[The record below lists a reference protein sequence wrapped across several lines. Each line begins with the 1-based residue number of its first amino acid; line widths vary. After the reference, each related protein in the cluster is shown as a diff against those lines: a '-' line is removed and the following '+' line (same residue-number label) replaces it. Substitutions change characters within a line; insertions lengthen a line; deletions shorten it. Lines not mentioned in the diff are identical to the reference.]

1 MDSSSEDFDDLCIDQ
16 DLDDLD
22 NIPEEGQKKPHFLDY
37 DAIPPPGLEEAP
49 AATAA
54 AQQSSCDGA
63 RGGLYPGESVKID
76 KKYERDG
83 EISDYE
89 LAACESMRLHR
100 KGKSDATA
108 GSESEMQQ
116 QQHTGTRR
124 KKSLSAG
131 GEREHHSLGREM
143 NHLNR
148 VTEFE
153 HLKYER
159 KHSLDRER
167 GRRTKE
173 NFMVSSFLE
182 HRDTPSTSGHVYRGT
197 WPADRPSDV
206 RTALNTSLPAGGVS
220 DLGPKVECVYSLL
233 PMLGSHDAVE
243 MSSKFLELSR
253 SPETCAT
260 LRRSGCIPLLV
271 QMIHSDSDEV
281 ARRMPAWRS
290 TMLFCVIRTTRRDG
304 VAAPSEAVADDTE
317 RHPSQAISSLMK
329 ISFDEEHRHAM
340 CQLGALQTIAISCIS
355 IMQLMGQISGSTVHF
370 TSSCHKAEFCA
381 VDGALAF
388 LVDMLTFEAP
398 SKTLTIVEN
407 AGGILRN
414 VSSHIAVREDY
425 RKILRQRDCLGILL
439 QQLKSESL
447 TVVSNACGTLWNLS
461 ARCQEDQKYLWDN
474 QAVPMLRSLI
484 HSKHKMISNGSNAA
498 LKNLLNFRPGVVN
511 QIGMDSITKSM
522 NLKELPTLNVRK
534 QRALEQE
541 LDQNLEETWI
551 LSRGYDQ
558 TQGKRTPWQHL
569 QSSQKELPFTEVG
582 KKPIP
587 AARKPEPTPRRNVA
601 QPQPIGKAVEAS
613 AGASFGDY
621 QETDL
626 DQITDYSLRYAENQ
640 SDAEEKA
647 PSSVAGSYGNEII
660 LILDDSVKCYQT
672 EGTPYAISNA
682 ASMSDLRRNPK
693 DDVPTKSATV
703 FSSGIHTPEKPVN
716 YCEEGTPGALAGN
729 SVITGGGK
737 VKEPNVGD
745 VAESG
750 ANSAGAAGSGNTPK
764 AVTFV
769 DNAQETPLM
778 FSRTS
783 SIESLSSVEPNIGD
797 DRSSVVECVY
807 SLLSMLGSHDA
818 VEMSSKFLE
827 LSRSPET
834 CATLRRSGCIPLL
847 VQMIHSDSDE
857 VARKNA
863 SMALHNVVLCHPDD
877 KAGRREVKVLRLIEH
892 VMEYCNFLKALK
904 QPPPSEAVADDTE
917 RHPSQAISSLMKISF
932 DEEHRH
938 AMCQLGALQT
948 IANLVHLDHAAHGA
962 KSADQRCISL
972 RRYAGMALTNLTFG
986 DGNNKA
992 LLCSNKD
999 FMRALV
1005 AQLDSSADDL
1015 LQVTAS
1021 VLRNLSWRADANM
1034 ISVLNE
1040 IGTVTAL
1047 TRAAM
1052 RNKMENTLKAILSAL
1067 WNLSAHCSANKA
1079 EFCAVDGALAF
1090 LVDMLT
1096 FEAPSKTLTIVEN
1109 AGGILRNVSS
1119 HIAVRE
1125 DYRKILRQ
1133 RDCLGIL
1140 LQQLKSESLTVVSN
1154 ACGTLWN
1161 LSARCQED
1169 QKYLWDNQAVPMLR
1183 SLIHSK
1189 HKMISNGSNAALKN
1203 LLNFRP
1209 GVVNQIGM
1217 DSITKSMNL
1226 KELPTLNVRKQ
1237 RALEQELDQ
1246 NLEET
1251 CENLDVTTPPKE
1263 EKTVQDFANIDLIHQ
1278 RDFVQRIR
1286 SDAGK
1291 EDAVATP
1298 PIIPK
1303 RTSLTEVGKK
1313 PIPAARKP
1321 EPTPRRNVAQPQPIG
1336 KAVEASAGASFGDYQ
1351 ETDLDQITD
1360 YSLRY
1365 AENQSD
1371 AEEKAPSS
1379 VAGSYGNEII
1389 LILDDSVKC
1398 YQTEGT
1404 PYAISNAASM
1414 SDLRRNPKDDVPT
1427 KSATV
1432 FSSGIHTPEKPVN
1445 YCEEG
1450 TPGCFSREFS
1460 HHGSLS
1466 SLEGGSPPASAS
1478 RGEPQLKDDR
1488 GGGKV
1493 KERDVGDVAESGAN
1507 SAGATGSGNTP
1518 KAVTFVDNAQ
1528 ETPLIR
1534 LASGI
1539 ISPSELPDS
1548 PTQSIPQSPRRTH
1561 QDATAALP
1569 QAAASTTP
1577 RLRSVFEDETNAFG
1591 IENTPAQFSCATS
1604 LSNLSLDDEPKIVTD
1619 CLTKE
1624 MRLINHPSE
1633 EQEDEEGGDQAEAA
1647 GGLLSSNGEN
1657 PNNSETSFREE
1668 LGASDGEDAANDE
1681 ILLAS
1686 CINMGMNR
1694 KAPEGETSAGSKVTP
1709 PEARNT
1715 DTVKQY
1721 CTEDTP
1727 AFLSKA
1733 ASNSDLSVLS
1743 LDTNRCEA
1751 VASDSS
1757 SDGGCEN
1764 LLQECIR
1771 DGMGAAAA
1779 SMPLCKENP
1788 IEMLR
1793 SGSILPPY
1801 LPVRD
1806 EIQQFAP
1813 PVEGT
1818 PCNFSIVSGLSD
1830 ITDPNVN
1837 QAQQQQQPSG
1847 EDSLS
1852 SISVDSEDDTNL
1864 LSQAIAAG
1872 SNPSRPTTS
1881 ATKGTTT
1888 GSVFTIQTA
1897 LISNN
1902 IPLTLEATNDSYSS
1916 IESCESTDN
1925 HAQLLEQCIRT
1936 GMGQDVNRN
1945 PSGNRAKVAQGSSTS
1960 MPASPKKSQLPQLK
1974 TNQSRYDRH
1983 KERERKDEQLL
1994 KECISIG
2001 MGKEAAVATTVKRA
2015 VRVRCSSNS
2024 TRGTRRK
2031 KSLSAG
2037 GEREHHSLG
2046 REMNHLNRVTE
2057 FEHLKYERKHSLDRE
2072 RGRRTKENFMV
2083 SSFLEHR
2090 DTPSTSGHVY
2100 RGTWPADRPSDVRT
2114 ALNTSLPAGGV
2125 SDLGPKVE
2133 CVYSLLSMLG
2143 SHDAVEM
2150 SSKFL
2155 ELSRSPETCAT
2166 LRRSGCIPLLVQMIH
2181 SDSDELH
2188 IEDIEDSLHES
2199 SFDMEI
2205 SNEFLMEN
2213 IIDVNTPTTTT
2224 SAAAAPA
2231 PKVDKHKDPDLMLK
2245 SVDRL
2250 TQVLVAQAEFL
2261 RSSNHADDPSTY
2273 EKKSSS
2279 TTNTWN
2285 EDTCPNDVSFPTL
2298 SMTAPMI
2305 GSMDDDTTFSDLSRG
2320 KNALPLEEEA
2330 TPTNER
2336 REFTETC
2343 KFTAAPLSN
2352 GCEELRTILTNADL
2366 EKTLRYDY
2374 NESEGFVSQPDS
2386 MDTDTETV
2394 VNSLENG
2401 INFQVGGEVV
2411 SAIAHDPVHF
2421 ITSSSSSAGPMSF
2434 DPSSSMTN
2442 STIIA
2447 LEAKKIVSEL
2457 QAYNAMT
2464 ESATSFDLENVRPP
2478 SGMDSLS
2485 AMSGCYD
2492 VPQSPN
2498 LSARARKRS
2507 LPPGLLARRALG
2519 GHIMTNG
2526 SLESI
2531 NSACNLDSVAPPSGM
2546 DELLD
2551 SMISVASITSEVAPL
2566 GDAVTYSNYET
2577 AASEMDDT
2585 LMSTWQEVSSD
2596 ATPIPSDFSSA
2607 ESTPKKGKNGRKLLT
2622 PKQRRK
2628 VRSDRYRT
2636 YVISADGQTSQATD
2650 VESID
2655 DDAGEEML
2663 EGEGDEGSPSKRL
2676 LRKQRREED
2685 RSRFKTHTLDS
2696 PTIPQL
2702 LHQVNGGE
2710 FEGSNALKGAN
2721 GHPEG
2726 LQGEESNDD
2735 GDDLSS
2741 IRALTARFKHLCDLK
2756 APESHQIPTDL
2767 SSLDYEQNSGTE
2779 SCDQN
2784 ARTDSNESLIKGGK
2798 ARIVVRATSTERS
2811 EDSAEGQEGRA
2822 VRGRKKAPYVSP
2834 YRRSVVSSSKSSSQS
2849 ASPTKSVSPASGKAA
2864 PPAQSTSRT
2873 NLATKAAQDVKK
2885 VKMQPNSS
2893 KTATSKDQGI
2903 VAKTS
2908 NFIQKANLTNK
2919 INSIKSGLVRPGFTN
2934 KANVIEKNIINK
2946 FKSSTPSGKQS
2957 KEVAATTASSSPPP
2971 RALERQSTFTKD
2983 EPSSPNV
2990 PIVTTSDP
2998 GSPYVEMESRGDQRG
3013 QRKNPQQL
3021 TPRAQRRSKLTD
3033 TNGSDVFTFDHHHRD
3048 NPLERSNE
3056 YPAQKLHIEDIE
3068 DSLHESS
3075 FDMEISNEFLME
3087 NIIDVTPTTT
3097 SAAAAPAPPKVDKHK
3112 DPDLMLKSVDR
3123 LTQVLVAQAEF
3134 LRSSNHADD
3143 PSTYEKKSSSTTNTW
3158 NEDTCPNDVSF
3169 PTLSMTAPMI
3179 GSIDDDTTF
3188 SDLSRGKNTLPL
3200 EEEATPTNERRE
3212 FTETCKFTSAPLS
3225 NGCEELR
3232 TILTN
3237 ADLEKTLRYDYNE
3250 SEGFVSQPDSMD
3262 TDTETVVNSL
3272 ENGINFQVGGEVV
3285 SAIAHDAAHFITS
3298 SSSSAGP
3305 MSFDPSSSMTN
3316 STIIALEAKKIVSEL
3331 QAYNAMTESATS
3343 FDLENVRPPSGMDS
3357 LSAMSGC
3364 YDVPQSPNLSA
3375 RARKRSLP
3383 PGFGL
3388 KPSNG
3393 IKTNPAASRAT
3404 SSTGVE
3410 AKRRAFGVYKSPSVP
3425 TVGAAKKEGL
3435 KGTPTP
3441 KKDIGS
3447 RIAGLWKKNRKQSKE
3462 VAATTASS
3470 SPPPRAL
3477 ERQSTFTK
3485 DEPSSPNVPI
3495 VTTSDPG
3502 SPCRPSKLP
3511 AKTSFIS
3518 KLRTPLQKSATVD
3531 LKPSNGIKTNPAA
3544 SRATSSTGVEAKR
3557 RAFGV
3562 YKSPSVPTVGA
3573 AKKEGV
3579 KGTPTPKKDI
3589 GSRIAGLWKKNNDD
3603 QKKTPKVSPK
3613 APVARESAP
3622 TQVTSSSTP
3631 SKLKLVRSSTFE
3643 SSPSSTIER
3652 FTQISAGIRNS
3663 TGKAQTSRIGVM
3675 KSPSSSAIK
3684 NISDTD
3690 GVVRHDDQKKT
3701 PKVSPKAP
3709 AARESAP
3716 TQVTSSSIPSKLKLV
3731 RSSTF
3736 ESSPSSTIERF
3747 TQISAGIRNSTGK
3760 AQTSRIGVMK
3770 SPSSSAIK
3778 NISDTDG
3785 VVRRQKAPANGD
3797 GDATKRISR
3806 LGSFIN
3812 VDGDCQVVG

>member
-220 DLGPKVECVYSLL
+220 DLGPK
-233 PMLGSHDAVE
+233 
-243 MSSKFLELSR
+243 
-253 SPETCAT
+253 
-260 LRRSGCIPLLV
+260 
-271 QMIHSDSDEV
+271 
-281 ARRMPAWRS
+281 
-290 TMLFCVIRTTRRDG
+290 
-304 VAAPSEAVADDTE
+304 
-317 RHPSQAISSLMK
+317 
-329 ISFDEEHRHAM
+329 
-340 CQLGALQTIAISCIS
+340 
-355 IMQLMGQISGSTVHF
+355 
-370 TSSCHKAEFCA
+370 
-381 VDGALAF
+381 
-388 LVDMLTFEAP
+388 
-398 SKTLTIVEN
+398 
-407 AGGILRN
+407 
-414 VSSHIAVREDY
+414 
-425 RKILRQRDCLGILL
+425 
-439 QQLKSESL
+439 
-447 TVVSNACGTLWNLS
+447 
-461 ARCQEDQKYLWDN
+461 
-474 QAVPMLRSLI
+474 
-484 HSKHKMISNGSNAA
+484 
-498 LKNLLNFRPGVVN
+498 
-511 QIGMDSITKSM
+511 
-522 NLKELPTLNVRK
+522 
-534 QRALEQE
+534 
-541 LDQNLEETWI
+541 
-551 LSRGYDQ
+551 
-558 TQGKRTPWQHL
+558 
-569 QSSQKELPFTEVG
+569 
-582 KKPIP
+582 
-587 AARKPEPTPRRNVA
+587 
-601 QPQPIGKAVEAS
+601 
-613 AGASFGDY
+613 
-621 QETDL
+621 
-626 DQITDYSLRYAENQ
+626 
-640 SDAEEKA
+640 
-647 PSSVAGSYGNEII
+647 
-660 LILDDSVKCYQT
+660 
-672 EGTPYAISNA
+672 
-682 ASMSDLRRNPK
+682 
-693 DDVPTKSATV
+693 
-703 FSSGIHTPEKPVN
+703 
-716 YCEEGTPGALAGN
+716 
-729 SVITGGGK
+729 
-737 VKEPNVGD
+737 
-745 VAESG
+745 
-750 ANSAGAAGSGNTPK
+750 
-764 AVTFV
+764 
-769 DNAQETPLM
+769 
-778 FSRTS
+778 
-783 SIESLSSVEPNIGD
+783 
-797 DRSSVVECVY
+797 VECVY

-1493 KERDVGDVAESGAN
+1493 KEPNVGDVAESGAN
-1507 SAGATGSGNTP
+1507 SAGAAGSGNTP

-1528 ETPLIR
+1528 ETPLMFSRTSSIESLSSVEPNIGDDRSSVVSEFSR

-1561 QDATAALP
+1561 QDASAAHP

-1830 ITDPNVN
+1830 ITVGSGVAGLAKIKRSPQKDPNVN

-2001 MGKEAAVATTVKRA
+2001 MGKEAAVATTVK
-2015 VRVRCSSNS
+2015 V
-2024 TRGTRRK
+2024 
-2031 KSLSAG
+2031 
-2037 GEREHHSLG
+2037 
-2046 REMNHLNRVTE
+2046 
-2057 FEHLKYERKHSLDRE
+2057 
-2072 RGRRTKENFMV
+2072 RRTSERSVGATVVGIERQMPKNGETTSVAVVDSVGAPSTAPDVEMESRGDQRGQRKNPQQLTPRAQRRSKLTDTNGSDVFT
-2083 SSFLEHR
+2083 FDHHHR
-2090 DTPSTSGHVY
+2090 DNPLERSNEY
-2100 RGTWPADRPSDVRT
+2100 PAQ
-2114 ALNTSLPAGGV
+2114 
-2125 SDLGPKVE
+2125 K
-2133 CVYSLLSMLG
+2133 
-2143 SHDAVEM
+2143 
-2150 SSKFL
+2150 
-2155 ELSRSPETCAT
+2155 
-2166 LRRSGCIPLLVQMIH
+2166 
-2181 SDSDELH
+2181 LH

-2411 SAIAHDPVHF
+2411 SAIAHDPAHF

-2636 YVISADGQTSQATD
+2636 YVITADGQTSQATD

-2721 GHPEG
+2721 GHQEVI
-2726 LQGEESNDD
+2726 QGEESNDD

-2741 IRALTARFKHLCDLK
+2741 IRALTARFKHLSDLK

-2946 FKSSTPSGKQS
+2946 FKSSTP
-2957 KEVAATTASSSPPP
+2957 
-2971 RALERQSTFTKD
+2971 
-2983 EPSSPNV
+2983 
-2990 PIVTTSDP
+2990 
-2998 GSPYVEMESRGDQRG
+2998 
-3013 QRKNPQQL
+3013 
-3021 TPRAQRRSKLTD
+3021 
-3033 TNGSDVFTFDHHHRD
+3033 
-3048 NPLERSNE
+3048 
-3056 YPAQKLHIEDIE
+3056 
-3068 DSLHESS
+3068 
-3075 FDMEISNEFLME
+3075 
-3087 NIIDVTPTTT
+3087 
-3097 SAAAAPAPPKVDKHK
+3097 
-3112 DPDLMLKSVDR
+3112 
-3123 LTQVLVAQAEF
+3123 
-3134 LRSSNHADD
+3134 
-3143 PSTYEKKSSSTTNTW
+3143 
-3158 NEDTCPNDVSF
+3158 
-3169 PTLSMTAPMI
+3169 
-3179 GSIDDDTTF
+3179 
-3188 SDLSRGKNTLPL
+3188 
-3200 EEEATPTNERRE
+3200 
-3212 FTETCKFTSAPLS
+3212 
-3225 NGCEELR
+3225 
-3232 TILTN
+3232 
-3237 ADLEKTLRYDYNE
+3237 
-3250 SEGFVSQPDSMD
+3250 
-3262 TDTETVVNSL
+3262 
-3272 ENGINFQVGGEVV
+3272 
-3285 SAIAHDAAHFITS
+3285 
-3298 SSSSAGP
+3298 AG
-3305 MSFDPSSSMTN
+3305 
-3316 STIIALEAKKIVSEL
+3316 
-3331 QAYNAMTESATS
+3331 
-3343 FDLENVRPPSGMDS
+3343 
-3357 LSAMSGC
+3357 
-3364 YDVPQSPNLSA
+3364 
-3375 RARKRSLP
+3375 
-3383 PGFGL
+3383 
-3388 KPSNG
+3388 
-3393 IKTNPAASRAT
+3393 
-3404 SSTGVE
+3404 
-3410 AKRRAFGVYKSPSVP
+3410 
-3425 TVGAAKKEGL
+3425 
-3435 KGTPTP
+3435 
-3441 KKDIGS
+3441 
-3447 RIAGLWKKNRKQSKE
+3447 KQSKE

-3613 APVARESAP
+3613 A
-3622 TQVTSSSTP
+3622 Q
-3631 SKLKLVRSSTFE
+3631 
-3643 SSPSSTIER
+3643 
-3652 FTQISAGIRNS
+3652 
-3663 TGKAQTSRIGVM
+3663 
-3675 KSPSSSAIK
+3675 
-3684 NISDTD
+3684 
-3690 GVVRHDDQKKT
+3690 
-3701 PKVSPKAP
+3701 